1 MNKHESKKISKFL
14 SLVLR
19 HQPQTIG
26 ITLDDN
32 GWVEID
38 ELLKGMASAKR
49 HVTRDQLKNV
59 VSSNDKQRFTLSDDG
74 RRIRAKQGHSIDV
87 DLGYQP
93 ATPPEHLCHGTPER
107 FVPLIRDSGLKKIK
121 RHHVHMHADQN
132 LATEVGGRRGK
143 PILLIVRSLEMHRAG
158 HEFFVTEN
166 DVWLTDHVPAEF
178 IDFPKD

>member
-38 ELLKGMASAKR
+38 ELLKGMTSARR
-49 HVTRDQLKNV
+49 HITREQLENV
-59 VSSNDKQRFTLSDDG
+59 VNSNDKQRFTISDDG
-74 RRIRAKQGHSIDV
+74 CRIRAKQGHSVDV
-87 DLGYQP
+87 DLGYQT
-93 ATPPEHLCHGTPER
+93 AAPPEHLCHGTPER
-107 FVPLIRDSGLKKIK
+107 FIPLIRESGLKKMK

-143 PILLIVRSLEMHRAG
+143 PILLIVRSLEMHNAG

-178 IDFPKD
+178 IDFPKN